1 MASANALMMFVWQQY
16 DPEAHHDVH
25 LIMYALV
32 AMAIVMCLLMLGLLV
47 AGIFGFVQIK
57 KLIGV
62 LEETRAKI
70 EPVFEKGVEFFDDV
84 SPKVRSITTNVDQMC
99 YTAREKADEVA
110 ETVSQ
115 VNRTVADINN
125 RTRVQVA
132 RVDGMVTEAL
142 VTTQEISQTVQRSVR
157 GPVQQ
162 IAGIVAGLKTG
173 LETLIARSPFAAPLR
188 KKQPGP
194 GPYDL

>member
-1 MASANALMMFVWQQY
+1 MASANALMMFAWQQY
-16 DPEAHHDVH
+16 DGEAHHDVH

-47 AGIFGFVQIK
+47 AGILGFVQVR

-62 LEETRAKI
+62 LEDTRAKV

-84 SPKVRSITTNVDQMC
+84 APKVRSITTNVDQIC
-99 YTAREKADEVA
+99 YTVREKADEVG

-157 GPVQQ
+157 APLQQ
-162 IAGIVAGLKTG
+162 IAGIVAGMKAG
-173 LETLIARSPFAAPLR
+173 LEKLIERSPFASPLR
-188 KKQPGP
+188 KKQSGP

>member
-1 MASANALMMFVWQQY
+1 MASANALMFVWQQY
-16 DPEAHHDVH
+16 DEAAHRDLHW
-25 LIMYALV
+25 IMIALV
-32 AMAIVMCLLMLGLLV
+32 VMAGIMVFLMLAIAV
-47 AGIFGFVQIK
+47 AGFQGLKMLK
-57 KLIGV
+57 KMERIID
-62 LEETRAKI
+62 ETREKV
-70 EPVFEKGVEFFDDV
+70 EPVFTKGVEFFDDV
-84 SPKVRSITTNVDQMC
+84 APKVRSITANVDQVC
-99 YTAREKADEVA
+99 YTVREKSDELG

-115 VNRTVADINN
+115 LNRTVADINA

-162 IAGIVAGLKTG
+162 IAGIVAGLKAG

-188 KKQPGP
+188 RNQQGP